1 MMKPMNKY
9 LLVEVIEEQKK
20 DSGVLVPEDYKER
33 TQAHALVKLLK
44 ENKNSELSPGMKL
57 IVPSHMVEDVEI
69 FGEKYSFV
77 LENNVIGF
85 FID

>member
-9 LLVEVIEEQKK
+9 LLVKVVEEQKK
-20 DSGVLVPEDYKER
+20 DSGVLIPEDYREA
-33 TQAHALVKLLK
+33 TQAHALVELL
-44 ENKNSELSPGMKL
+44 EKNQDSNLTKGMRL

-85 FID
+85 FTN

>member
-9 LLVEVIEEQKK
+9 LLIKVIEEQKK
-20 DSGVLVPEDYKER
+20 DSGVLIPEDYKEVA
-33 TQAHALVKLLK
+33 QAHALVELL
-44 ENKNSELSPGMKL
+44 EKNEDSNLSKGMRL

-85 FID
+85 FTN